1 LWAKKMACT
10 ARNEHEFIKFVA
22 YVGVVCVYMHATV
35 HTWPFQHIL
44 HGLGDPLAGKLR
56 LRWRRQGLKR
66 LDKKQRGRT
75 NKTAATVGLHFCN
88 TT

>member
-1 LWAKKMACT
+1 MAY
-10 ARNEHEFIKFVA
+10 FGVA
-22 YVGVVCVYMHATV
+22 CEYAYASV

-44 HGLGDPLAGKLR
+44 CGLGDPLAGKLR
-56 LRWRRQGLKR
+56 LRRRRQGLKR